1 VRFLLALSLTGI
13 GPRASYGRFLPQC
26 SPNAEAASFAN
37 SCKAGHK
44 PPDLSVQ
51 PCHRALCWIPLHA
64 TLMLLAKYPALPPAP
79 TSGVTIAPKGGVAR
93 EATAGEPRAIGPGA
107 SWADVAGQAG
117 ENLLPSAQRFG
128 SDLLNVV
135 QHPKETGKAFLK
147 AAAGGVEKLI
157 PGEQEH
163 EPYANAVGQFFADRY
178 GGMEAFK
185 KTLAEDPVGFA
196 AWPRSFPGANWLL
209 REHPAWLVKSVAL
222 PERSDVPSIRSIC
235 AESRRRRRQRRRT
248 CWSSHWWCYDRCR
261 RSSTPHGSTHWL

>member
-1 VRFLLALSLTGI
+1 MDARPMSALPPGFVLDRDRPKSELRSLFATMQAQRGGGELRQLLQGRAQAPGPVGPAL
-13 GPRASYGRFLPQC
+13 
-26 SPNAEAASFAN
+26 
-37 SCKAGHK
+37 
-44 PPDLSVQ
+44 PPGFVLDTPTRHLD
-51 PCHRALCWIPLHA
+51 A
-64 TLMLLAKYPALPPAP
+64 LLAKYPALPPAP

-93 EATAGEPRAIGPGA
+93 EATAGEARAIGPGA

-222 PERSDVPSIRSIC
+222 PERSDVPSIRSML
-235 AESRRRRRQRRRT
+235 R
-248 CWSSHWWCYDRCR
+248 
-261 RSSTPHGSTHWL
+261 